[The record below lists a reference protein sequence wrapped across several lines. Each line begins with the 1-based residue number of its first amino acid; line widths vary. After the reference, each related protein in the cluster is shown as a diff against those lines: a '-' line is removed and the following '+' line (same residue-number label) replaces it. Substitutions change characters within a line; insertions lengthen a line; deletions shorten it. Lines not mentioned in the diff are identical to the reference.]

1 MAGKFCGD
9 DMSNTSVT
17 LYTKTINGQVFTFEP
32 SDIFFGNSRREGS
45 LMNLEGKITKKSPK
59 IWPAVTFIVRCAMVS
74 DVESFG
80 ALVTDNISALV
91 NRTIIGETIEIEDKI
106 VTDAVLWKVKL
117 GSHVQVSGI
126 DIFEDVQLEY
136 CSKDFARKCIFKEAF
151 NSHSIH
157 CAIYN

>member
-32 SDIFFGNSRREGS
+32 SDIFFGDSKREGS

-59 IWPAVTFIVRCAMVS
+59 IWPTVTFIVRCAMAS
-74 DVESFG
+74 DVESFE
-80 ALVTDNISALV
+80 AIVTDNISALV

-106 VTDAVLWKVKL
+106 VTNAVLWKVNL
-117 GSHVQVSGI
+117 GSHIQVSGI
-126 DIFEDVQLEY
+126 DIFESVQLEY
-136 CSKDFARKCIFKEAF
+136 CSKDIARKCIFHDLF
-151 NSHSIH
+151 NP
-157 CAIYN
+157 